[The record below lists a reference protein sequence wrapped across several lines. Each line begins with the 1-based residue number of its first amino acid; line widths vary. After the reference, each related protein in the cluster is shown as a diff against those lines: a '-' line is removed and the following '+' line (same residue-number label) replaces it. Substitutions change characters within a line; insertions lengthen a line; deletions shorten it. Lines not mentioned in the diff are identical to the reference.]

1 MNTLIN
7 IPFHNKPLCLI
18 DADGKPYVAMRPI
31 VDGMGL
37 FWGSQQRKLQNRFAS
52 TVVILNTVALDG
64 KQREML
70 CLPLEK
76 LPSWLL
82 SINPRK
88 VAPTIRANVER
99 KPKAKPPYGATG
111 QHCQARRNPPRNGR
125 ASSRR
130 SRIIPA
136 GQPSRQKPIHPQAGK
151 TAQRACP
158 SRLTARTALCVG
170 QTMNPTLALVA
181 LLLFTLTAMRR

>member
-1 MNTLIN
+1 MNTLIS
-7 IPFHNKPLCLI
+7 IPFHHKPLCLI

-31 VDGMGL
+31 VDGMGID
-37 FWGSQQRKLQNRFAS
+37 WKTQERKLKSRFAS
-52 TVVILNTVALDG
+52 TVVIMPTVALDG

-76 LPSWLL
+76 LPAWLL
-82 SINPRK
+82 TINPRK
-88 VAPTIRANVER
+88 VNPAIRANVAI
-99 KPKAKPPYGATG
+99 KQKAKPPYGATG

-125 ASSRR
+125 ARSPR

-136 GQPSRQKPIHPQAGK
+136 GQPSREKPIHPQAGK

-158 SRLTARTALCVG
+158 SRLTARTALCMG
-170 QTMNPTLALVA
+170 ERMNTLALVA

>member
-1 MNTLIN
+1 MNTLIR

-37 FWGSQQRKLQNRFAS
+37 NWKGQERRLKARFTS
-52 TVVILNTVALDG
+52 TVCILPTVALDG

-76 LPSWLL
+76 LPAWLL

-88 VAPTIRANVER
+88 VAPTIRANVAI
-99 KPKAKPPYGATG
+99 KQKAKPPYGTTG

-130 SRIIPA
+130 NHSGGAAKQARAYTPA
-136 GQPSRQKPIHPQAGK
+136 SWK
-151 TAQRACP
+151 
-158 SRLTARTALCVG
+158 
-170 QTMNPTLALVA
+170 NNELALAA
-181 LLLFTLTAMRR
+181 LQRELPFVWGSA